1 MDSDM
6 KWFLVIMMVLI
17 GAPMIG
23 MGFEEYNTKQCR
35 IEAIKAGVEADKINT
50 ACGVK

>member
-1 MDSDM
+1 MD
-6 KWFLVIMMVLI
+6 KWTAIFLVGFCVAMFTPLGIM
-17 GAPMIG
+17 
-23 MGFEEYNTKQCR
+23 EYNKSQCR